1 MHKNSTTTRTPNNA
15 QSMSK
20 TISKLLKFC
29 KPHKF
34 GIIFAIIF
42 AIISAVCTIIGPT
55 FIQQIAEIIGTEEV
69 LVFGEPVDLTAVT
82 RIGLFLVALYVFG
95 ALLNYF
101 QGYIMATITQNITR
115 KMRSDIS
122 TKINKLPLRYLDKN
136 STGDLLSRV
145 TNDVDTIGQT
155 LNSSITGLIGAI
167 TLLLGTIIMMFVTN
181 WILAIASIL
190 ATLIGFVIMFSIM
203 RKSQKHFRVQQSTL
217 GKLNG
222 HIEEMYTG
230 HTILKAYN
238 GEQTSLKKFEEINNN
253 LYNSAWRAQF
263 LSGLMGPLM
272 KFIGNLGYV
281 VVCVLGAYLAITEVI
296 TFGAIIAF
304 LIYVRL
310 FTQPLSQIAQAMT
323 SLQSTTAAAD
333 RVMEFLSEEEMPDE
347 SHKTLIL
354 DKITGN
360 VEFRNVSFGYS
371 AEKQV
376 IHNFSAK
383 ISAGQKVAIVGP
395 TGAGKTTLVN
405 LLMRFY
411 DVDSGSILIDNVP
424 ISDLTRENIHS
435 LFGMVLQDTWLFNG
449 TIFDN
454 IRYNKEDVTEQDVIS
469 ACQAVGVDHF
479 IRTLPNGYHT
489 VLDDTTSI
497 SAGQRQLITIAR
509 AMVQDNPMLI
519 LDEATSSVD
528 TRTEILIQQAMDK
541 LTQNRTSFVIAHR
554 LSTIKNADLIL
565 VLRDGDIVEQGTH
578 QTLLEQNGFYATLY
592 NSQFN
597 EEAE

>member
-1 MHKNSTTTRTPNNA
+1 MHKKSQKITKNSNNLPL
-15 QSMSK
+15 SV
-20 TISKLLKFC
+20 TLTKLLTFC

-34 GIIFAIIF
+34 GIIIAILFAIIG
-42 AIISAVCTIIGPT
+42 AVCTIIGPS
-55 FIQQIAEIIGTEEV
+55 FIQQIAELIGTDEV
-69 LVFGEPVDLTAVT
+69 LLFGEPVDLNAVT
-82 RIGLFLVALYVFG
+82 KIAVFLVCLYIFG
-95 ALLNYF
+95 AILNYF

-115 KMRSDIS
+115 SMRTDIS
-122 TKINKLPLRYLDKN
+122 KKINRLPLRYLDKN

-155 LNSSITGLIGAI
+155 LNSNITGLIGAI
-167 TLLLGTIIMMFVTN
+167 TLFLGTLIMMFVTN

-190 ATLIGFVIMFSIM
+190 STLIGFGIMSAIM
-203 RKSQKHFRVQQSTL
+203 KKSQKHFRIQQSTL

-238 GEQTSLKKFEEINNN
+238 GEENSLKKFEKINNA
-253 LYNSAWRAQF
+253 LYNSAWKSQF

-272 KFIGNLGYV
+272 KFIGNLGFV
-281 VVCVLGAYLAITEVI
+281 VVCVLGSFLAVNGTI
-296 TFGAIIAF
+296 TFGVIIAF

-333 RVMEFLSEEEMPDE
+333 RVVEFLSESEMPDE
-347 SHKTLIL
+347 QHKNLVL
-354 DKITGN
+354 DNVKGN
-360 VEFRNVSFGYS
+360 VEFKNVCFGYNVN
-371 AEKQV
+371 KQI

-395 TGAGKTTLVN
+395 TGAGKTTIVN

-411 DVDSGSILIDNVP
+411 DVDSGEILIDGVP
-424 ISDLTRENIHS
+424 THSLTRENVHS
-435 LFGMVLQDTWLFNG
+435 LFGMVLQDTWLFQG
-449 TIFDN
+449 TIFEN
-454 IRYNKEDVTEQDVIS
+454 IRYNKHNVTDEEIIS
-469 ACQAVGVDHF
+469 ACVSVGIDHF
-479 IRTLPNGYHT
+479 IRTLPNGYNT
-489 VLDDTTSI
+489 ILDDSTSI
-497 SAGQRQLITIAR
+497 SAGQRQLLTIAR

-528 TRTEILIQQAMDK
+528 TRTEILIQNAMDK

-565 VLRDGDIVEQGTH
+565 VLRDGDIIEQGTH
-578 QTLLEQNGFYATLY
+578 HDLLALNGFYATLY

-597 EEAE
+597 DEE

>member
-1 MHKNSTTTRTPNNA
+1 MRKSQQNMSAPTP
-15 QSMSK
+15 SVPLSR
-20 TISKLLKFC
+20 TISKLLSFC
-29 KPHKF
+29 RPHKI
-34 GIIFAIIF
+34 GITFAIIF
-42 AIISAVCTIIGPT
+42 AIIGAVCTIIGPK
-55 FIQQIAEIIGTEEV
+55 FIEQIADLIGMPEV
-69 LVFGEPVDLTAVT
+69 LAGAPVDLSAVT
-82 RIGLFLVALYVFG
+82 RIAIFLVCLYAFG

-101 QGYIMATITQNITR
+101 QGYIMATVTQNITR
-115 KMRSDIS
+115 SMRTDIS
-122 TKINKLPLRYLDKN
+122 RKINKLPLRYLDKN

-167 TLLLGTIIMMFVTN
+167 TLFLGTLIMMFVTN
-181 WILAIASIL
+181 WILAIATIIATIL
-190 ATLIGFVIMFSIM
+190 GFSIM
-203 RKSQKHFRVQQSTL
+203 GAIMKKSQKHFRIQQNTL
-217 GKLNG
+217 GALNG
-222 HIEEMYTG
+222 HIQEMYTG

-238 GEQTSLKKFEEINNN
+238 GEKNSQQKFDNINDK
-253 LYNSAWRAQF
+253 LYQSAWRAQF

-281 VVCVLGAYLAITEVI
+281 VVCVLGALLAVNGTIG
-296 TFGAIIAF
+296 FGVIIAF

-323 SLQSTTAAAD
+323 SLQSTAAASD
-333 RVMEFLSEEEMPDE
+333 RVVEFLSESEMPDE
-347 SHKTLIL
+347 THKTLVL
-354 DKITGN
+354 DHVRGD
-360 VEFRNVSFGYS
+360 VEFHNVCFGYTTQ
-371 AEKQV
+371 KQI

-411 DVDSGSILIDNVP
+411 DLDSGSILIDGVP
-424 ISDLTRENIHS
+424 TSDLTRENIHS
-435 LFGMVLQDTWLFNG
+435 LFGMVLQDTWLFQG
-449 TIFDN
+449 TIMEN
-454 IRYNKEDVTEQDVIS
+454 IRYNKHNVSDEQIIS
-469 ACQAVGVDHF
+469 ACQSVGVDHF
-479 IRTLPNGYHT
+479 IRTLPHGYQT
-489 VLDDTTSI
+489 VLDDATSI
-497 SAGQRQLITIAR
+497 SAGQRQLLTIAR

-578 QTLLEQNGFYATLY
+578 EQLLAQNGFYATLY

-597 EEAE
+597 DESE